1 MFQSLL
7 SATAIDKRRAR
18 GITAALLLLA
28 LSACDRRADEPKVA
42 HAWVRLPAIP
52 GQPAAAYFTLIGGR
66 SGEKLIQVES
76 AMAQRVELHD
86 NMAGMGGMTAMTP
99 LGQVDLPAGTTIAFA
114 PGGKHAMVYGVDK
127 AVSPG
132 TAIPLRFGFA
142 SGKTA
147 EAEAKTVAAGDDAP
161 Y

>member
-1 MFQSLL
+1 MTISLPHAR
-7 SATAIDKRRAR
+7 SRRTAW
-18 GITAALLLLA
+18 LA
-28 LSACDRRADEPKVA
+28 LPLAILGLGGCKQHASNPVVA
-42 HAWVRLPAIP
+42 QAWVRLPAIP

-66 SGEKLIQVES
+66 SGDRLIQAES
-76 AMAQRVELHD
+76 AMAQRIELHESMTGMSG
-86 NMAGMGGMTAMTP
+86 MAGMKP
-99 LGQVDLPAGTTIAFA
+99 LAGVDLPAGGTIAFA
-114 PGGKHAMVYGVDK
+114 PGGKHAMVYGVDPVVK
-127 AVSPG
+127 PG

>member
-1 MFQSLL
+1 MITSLPN
-7 SATAIDKRRAR
+7 RRLR
-18 GITAALLLLA
+18 QAAWMALPLA
-28 LSACDRRADEPKVA
+28 LFAVAGCKQHAKDPKIV
-42 HAWVRLPAIP
+42 HAWVRLAAIP
-52 GQPAAAYFTLIGGR
+52 GQPAAAYFTLIDAR
-66 SGEKLIQVES
+66 SGDRLIQVES
-76 AMAQRVELHD
+76 AMAQRVELHESMTGTGG
-86 NMAGMGGMTAMTP
+86 MAGMKP
-99 LGQVDLPAGTTIAFA
+99 LEGLDMPAGGTIVFA

-127 AVSPG
+127 AVTPG

>member
-1 MFQSLL
+1 MIISRLRQ
-7 SATAIDKRRAR
+7 TAWMAFPL
-18 GITAALLLLA
+18 AVVALGGCKQHA
-28 LSACDRRADEPKVA
+28 SEPKIV
-42 HAWVRLPAIP
+42 HAWVRLAAVP

-66 SGEKLIQVES
+66 SGDRLIQVES
-76 AMAQRVELHD
+76 AIAQRVELHES
-86 NMAGMGGMTAMTP
+86 MAGMGGMAGMKP
-99 LGQVDLPAGTTIAFA
+99 LASLDVPGGGAITFA

-127 AVSPG
+127 AVTPG